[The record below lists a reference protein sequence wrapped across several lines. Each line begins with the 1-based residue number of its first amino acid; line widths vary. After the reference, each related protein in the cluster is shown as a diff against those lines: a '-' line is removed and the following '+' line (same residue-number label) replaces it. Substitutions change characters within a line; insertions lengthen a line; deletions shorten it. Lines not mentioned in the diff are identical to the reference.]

1 MSFAGAY
8 MAAGAAGLGS
18 EEDYYEQAAAEAQ
31 AAAQSTL
38 DTQALRN
45 EWRKQRRVAM
55 RNIRIP
61 LRKLAGALDAQP
73 INPASVGSYA
83 GNLARDMAA
92 LVGVFGQDAALTAG
106 GKPGSLHYKTA
117 KQLYKRARGLLK
129 RAIGKEPAFR
139 ASWAAEIHA
148 FRIKAGLVSLI
159 LVSQLKPA
167 ADQKASKDDLI
178 QDWVDQVD
186 EYMAG
191 SKTPAQ
197 REAQQA
203 EISELR
209 AQVAAMELA
218 ERTPPPPPQTQELV
232 LPPVIADEPAMV
244 ERVVAH
250 AEDNPLL
257 WGAAA
262 LALVAGGYLVVKS
275 RRGT

>member
-8 MAAGAAGLGS
+8 MAAGAAGLGG
-18 EEDYYEQAAAEAQ
+18 EEDYYAQAAAAAQ
-31 AAAQSTL
+31 AAAQSAL

-45 EWRKQRRVAM
+45 EWRKQRRKAV
-55 RNIRIP
+55 RSIRIP
-61 LRKLAGALDAQP
+61 LGKLAGALDARP
-73 INPASVGSYA
+73 INPASIGSYA

-106 GKPGSLHYKTA
+106 GKPGTLNYRTA
-117 KQLYKRARGLLK
+117 KRLYRRGHGLLK
-129 RAIGKEPAFR
+129 RATGKEPVFR

-148 FRIKAGLVSLI
+148 FRRRTGLAPMVH
-159 LVSQLKPA
+159 VVQFKPL
-167 ADQKASKDDLI
+167 ADQKASHDDMMDDLRS
-178 QDWVDQVD
+178 QVD

-209 AQVAAMELA
+209 TQVAAMELA
-218 ERTPPPPPQTQELV
+218 EQAPPPPPQALQT
-232 LPPVIADEPAMV
+232 LPPVLTDEPALV

-257 WGAAA
+257 WGAGA
-262 LALVAGGYLVVKS
+262 LALAAGGYLIVRS